1 MRTEDSIIS
10 ITMIIVAEDDGVAL
24 TDLEYNLLDII
35 EGSASPLGSNA
46 LALKLKGRGI
56 TVSAPTVGRC
66 LASLEEAGNLIS
78 VENRGRIISEDGRS
92 ALYRHHLQQNLSNA
106 AQNVVDILGI
116 SGSANIQ
123 KLIDVVTT
131 RHALERKA
139 AWLAA
144 KNATAEEITTICTYG
159 DILDTLLKDVHD
171 SHGKNH
177 QAAMGRLFHETI
189 AKAGKNEVLAAMI
202 HLVNQDIAARD
213 FLVVLL
219 EQTNYSFGLGHAAI
233 AKAIKNRE
241 PELALALAEEHTQK
255 ILDALY
261 LLL

>member
-1 MRTEDSIIS
+1 M
-10 ITMIIVAEDDGVAL
+10 AL

-35 EGSASPLGSNA
+35 EGSASPLGPNA
-46 LALKLKGRGI
+46 LALKLKGREI

-66 LASLEEAGNLIS
+66 LASLEEAGYLIS
-78 VENRGRIISEDGRS
+78 VENRGRIISEEGRS
-92 ALYRHHLQQNLSNA
+92 VLYRHHLQQNLSDA
-106 AQNVVDILGI
+106 AQNVVDILGS

-131 RHALERKA
+131 RQALERKA

-159 DILDTLLKDVHD
+159 DILDTLLKDIHD

-177 QAAMGRLFHETI
+177 QAAAMGRLFHETI

-233 AKAIKNRE
+233 ARAIKNRD
-241 PELALALAEEHTQK
+241 PELARALAEEHTQK
-255 ILDALY
+255 ILDALS